1 MRILVDLTSLSYH
14 ITGIERYAL
23 CVTEEIL
30 KKDKVN
36 QYTLLFRNEIYPLF
50 SKYIDDERITAKIIY
65 GEHKLLFFQIIMP
78 FVLYRIKADRYMFFA
93 FPNPI
98 LFYNKNI
105 YNTIHDMGRWDC
117 PETKGLHLFYF
128 KTTETIALRR
138 AKKIFTV
145 SEFSKGRICSLTG
158 RKPEDVIVTYNGISD
173 TLTSANGDFAEVRE
187 KYSLPDR
194 YIMFL
199 STLQPRKNLKLLLEA
214 FSEVLNEV
222 DYDLVLIGRVGWKV
236 DDLLEK
242 YRLKNRIVFTGFVE
256 DADVA
261 LVYKNALCFV
271 FPTLYEGFGIPPVEA
286 LSMGCPVISSDSSCM
301 KEVLRNQAV
310 YFKNNDKDELKRLLH
325 NLPELEK
332 IMPRE
337 LDQFQIENYSYCV
350 SAKIVLSVLTGSVHK

>member
-1 MRILVDLTSLSYH
+1 MKILVDLTSLSYH

-23 CVTEEIL
+23 CVTEEML
-30 KKDKVN
+30 KKDESN
-36 QYTLLFRNEIYPLF
+36 QYILLFRNEVYPVF
-50 SKYIDDERITAKIIY
+50 SKYIDEKRITAKILH
-65 GEHKLLFFQIIMP
+65 GEHKLAFFQIIMP
-78 FVLYRIKADRYMFFA
+78 FNLYKLKADRYMFFA
-93 FPNPI
+93 FPNPL
-98 LFYNKNI
+98 LFFNKNI

-128 KTTETIALRR
+128 KTTETIALKR

-145 SEFSKGRICSLTG
+145 SEFSKERICSITG

-173 TLTSANGDFAEVRE
+173 TLVNANGNYTKVQS
-187 KYSLPDR
+187 KYSLPER

-214 FSEVLNEV
+214 FSEILDKV

-242 YRLKNRIVFTGFVE
+242 YGLKNRIVFTGFVD

-286 LSMGCPVISSDSSCM
+286 LAMGCPVISSDSSCM
-301 KEVLRNQAV
+301 KEVLQDRAV
-310 YFKNNDKDELKRLLH
+310 YFENDNKEDLKQKLLQLPQLLPNMKRSLNAFQKNRYDYGVSAEIIMKELK
-325 NLPELEK
+325 
-332 IMPRE
+332 
-337 LDQFQIENYSYCV
+337 
-350 SAKIVLSVLTGSVHK
+350 

>member
-36 QYTLLFRNEIYPLF
+36 QYMLLFRNAIYPPF
-50 SKYIDDERITAKIIY
+50 SKYIDEERITSKIIY
-65 GEHKLLFFQIIMP
+65 GERKLLFFQIIMP
-78 FVLYRIKADRYMFFA
+78 FNLYKIKADRYLFFA

-98 LFYNKNI
+98 LFFNKNI

-117 PETKGLHLFYF
+117 PETNGLHLFYF

-145 SEFSKGRICSLTG
+145 SEFSKERICSITG
-158 RKPEDVIVTYNGISD
+158 RKTEDVIVTYNGISD
-173 TLTSANGDFAEVRE
+173 TLTNANGNFSEVRK

-214 FSEVLNEV
+214 FSEILNKV
-222 DYDLVLIGRVGWKV
+222 DYNLVLIGRVGWKV

-242 YRLKNRIVFTGFVE
+242 YGVKNRIIFTGFVD

-286 LSMGCPVISSDSSCM
+286 LSMGCPVISSNSSCM
-301 KEVLRNQAV
+301 KEVLQDRAI
-310 YFKNNDKDELKRLLH
+310 YFENDNKEDLKQKLLQLPQLLPNMKRSLNDFQKNRYDYSVSAEIILEELK
-325 NLPELEK
+325 
-332 IMPRE
+332 
-337 LDQFQIENYSYCV
+337 
-350 SAKIVLSVLTGSVHK
+350 

>member
-1 MRILVDLTSLSYH
+1 
-14 ITGIERYAL
+14 
-23 CVTEEIL
+23 
-30 KKDKVN
+30 
-36 QYTLLFRNEIYPLF
+36 
-50 SKYIDDERITAKIIY
+50 
-65 GEHKLLFFQIIMP
+65 MP

-337 LDQFQIENYSYCV
+337 LDQFQVANYSYSV
-350 SAKIVLSVLTGSVHK
+350 SAQKVLSVILRNN